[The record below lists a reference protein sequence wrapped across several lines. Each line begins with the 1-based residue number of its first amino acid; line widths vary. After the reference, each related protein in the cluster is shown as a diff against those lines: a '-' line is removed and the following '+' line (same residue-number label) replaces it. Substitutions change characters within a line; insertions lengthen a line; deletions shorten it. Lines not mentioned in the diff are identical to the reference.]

1 MQPITFIFHANE
13 CLENVIV
20 CKLDENT
27 SATDC
32 IILMQEL
39 QNVPLLLESIE
50 GTCIRGIMFFRNQ
63 DA

>member
-1 MQPITFIFHANE
+1 MQPITFIFYANE

-20 CKLDENT
+20 CKLDENA

-39 QNVPLLLESIE
+39 QNVPSLFTQLD
-50 GTCIRGIMFFRNQ
+50 RDMQ
-63 DA
+63 

>member
-1 MQPITFIFHANE
+1 MQPITFIFYPNE

-27 SATDC
+27 PATDC

-39 QNVPLLLESIE
+39 QNVSLLQSIE
-50 GTCIRGIMFFRNQ
+50 GTCNRGIMFF
-63 DA
+63 